1 MHDSFRQLI
10 AQSREGKIHAL
21 QIATES
27 SIRSMQEQSKKLVT
41 GKLKEVAYQKIDE
54 QTEALVSMIGDNQV
68 DYRFFLGFKLMVTEE
83 QLNLKNIK
91 KSAWLTFT
99 EFLHEVNHTL
109 MNDFVS
115 MPNDEINR
123 YMKMEKLLENKI
135 SRRFKVRRLEIND
148 FGYLMEHLYGRDGI
162 AYEDYEYQLPKKK
175 LQKETLI
182 KYYDLIRPTRCVI
195 EESQRYLRL
204 EHEDKESY
212 HKRIW
217 RIFIMAKKIT
227 SATKLVIPCRIS
239 FANIFEPKSINGS
252 EAKYSVSCLIPKD
265 DKKTLLAIHKAVEAA
280 KEDGK
285 VRKWG
290 GKLPPNLKLPLRDG
304 DIDRPDDE
312 NYQEHFFLNATSKD
326 APQVVDRH
334 VQPVVDP
341 MMVYSGCFC
350 NVSVNFYPFN
360 ANGNRGVAVG
370 LGNIQFVKDGDR
382 LSGRASADA
391 DFDALE
397 DDEDVLGG
405 DAGEELPDYLR

>member
-1 MHDSFRQLI
+1 
-10 AQSREGKIHAL
+10 
-21 QIATES
+21 
-27 SIRSMQEQSKKLVT
+27 
-41 GKLKEVAYQKIDE
+41 
-54 QTEALVSMIGDNQV
+54 
-68 DYRFFLGFKLMVTEE
+68 
-83 QLNLKNIK
+83 
-91 KSAWLTFT
+91 
-99 EFLHEVNHTL
+99 
-109 MNDFVS
+109 
-115 MPNDEINR
+115 
-123 YMKMEKLLENKI
+123 
-135 SRRFKVRRLEIND
+135 
-148 FGYLMEHLYGRDGI
+148 
-162 AYEDYEYQLPKKK
+162 
-175 LQKETLI
+175 
-182 KYYDLIRPTRCVI
+182 
-195 EESQRYLRL
+195 
-204 EHEDKESY
+204 
-212 HKRIW
+212 
-217 RIFIMAKKIT
+217 MAKKIT

-360 ANGNRGVAVG
+360 ANGNPWRSS
-370 LGNIQFVKDGDR
+370 R
-382 LSGRASADA
+382 SGQYPVRQ
-391 DFDALE
+391 
-397 DDEDVLGG
+397 G
-405 DAGEELPDYLR
+405 R